1 MAVLDE
7 KLLEDIKQA
16 MKNGE
21 KEVTE
26 TLRTLRAQL
35 KDEKIKKGAELD
47 LSEEEQV
54 LTSAAK
60 KRKEA
65 IELFKQG
72 GRDDLVKTEKFQL
85 ELIEK
90 YLPEQLTEEDIENIV
105 SETVSNLEVSNINDL
120 GRVMGAVMPKE
131 KGKADGKLV
140 QQKVRE
146 ALSKLS

>member
-1 MAVLDE
+1 MAALDE
-7 KLLEDIKQA
+7 RLLEDIKQA
-16 MKNGE
+16 MKNSE
-21 KEVTE
+21 KQITE

-35 KDEKIKKGAELD
+35 KDERIKKGSDLE

-72 GRDDLVKTEKFQL
+72 GRDDLVKIEKFQL
-85 ELIEK
+85 ELIQK
-90 YLPEQLTEEDIENIV
+90 YLPEQLTEEDIDKLV

-120 GRVMGAVMPKE
+120 GRVMGALMPMV